1 VLDVK
6 FGTEI
11 VSGHEFR
18 DQFGSHIPPIYVSA
32 VYEYIDSEGG
42 LAVYTDRGTYVRYGR
57 EENPIVRALER
68 VLSKIEMGADAL
80 VFNSGMAAE
89 LALFLHFIKPGSKVI
104 VPYEVYSTTLLLL
117 EKLSEKINFKLIK
130 VWPSARS
137 IIESYDENTSMI
149 FLEVMTNPTLKVI
162 DLLEVCEEIGGKA
175 LLIVDNT
182 FTTPILLKPLKHCAS
197 IVVHSLTKYIAGH
210 NDVVG
215 GALISKTPNIFDLWD
230 WRRIT
235 GGIIQA
241 LEAYLVLRGL
251 KTLEVRFEKQSKTAL
266 EIAEFLSEHPRVEE
280 VYYPGLTSSPYHSVA
295 DKLFERKL
303 YGGVVAFKVKGG
315 YREAV
320 EFLKKL
326 KVIKRAPSLGGT
338 ESLAVLPAK
347 AGSMFIPEDARL
359 RLGITEN
366 LVRLS
371 IGLEDPEDL
380 REDLD
385 QALK

>member
-1 VLDVK
+1 VK

-57 EENPIVRALER
+57 EENPMVRALER

-117 EKLSEKINFKLIK
+117 EKLSEKMNFKLIK

>member
-1 VLDVK
+1 MK

-57 EENPIVRALER
+57 EENPMVRALER

-117 EKLSEKINFKLIK
+117 EKLSEKMNFKLIK

-175 LLIVDNT
+175 LIIVDNT

>member
-1 VLDVK
+1 VK

-57 EENPIVRALER
+57 EENPMVRALER

-175 LLIVDNT
+175 LIIVDNT

>member
-1 VLDVK
+1 MK

-57 EENPIVRALER
+57 EENPMVRALER

-175 LLIVDNT
+175 LIIVDNT

>member
-57 EENPIVRALER
+57 EENPMVRALER

-175 LLIVDNT
+175 LIIVDNT

>member
-1 VLDVK
+1 MK

-57 EENPIVRALER
+57 EENPMVRALER

-117 EKLSEKINFKLIK
+117 EKLSEKMNFKLIK

>member
-11 VSGHEFR
+11 VLGHEFR
-18 DQFGSHIPPIYVSA
+18 DHFGSHIPPIYVSA
-32 VYEYIDSEGG
+32 VYEYIDIGEG

-57 EENPIVRALER
+57 EENPTVRALER
-68 VLSKIEMGADAL
+68 VLSKIEMGGDAL

-89 LALFLHFIKPGSKVI
+89 LALFLHFIKPGSRVI
-104 VPYEVYSTTLLLL
+104 VPYEVYSSTLLLL
-117 EKLSEKINFKLIK
+117 EKLSEKMNFKLIK

-137 IIESYDENTSMI
+137 IVESYDENTTMI

-162 DLLEVCEEIGGKA
+162 DLLEVCGEIGGKT
-175 LLIVDNT
+175 LIVVDNT
-182 FTTPILLKPLKHCAS
+182 FTTPIILKPLKHCAN

-215 GALISKTPNIFDLWD
+215 GALISKTPNIVELWD

-241 LEAYLVLRGL
+241 FEAYLILRGL

-266 EIAEFLSEHPRVEE
+266 EIAEFLSEHPGVEE

-295 DKLFERKL
+295 NKLFERKL

-315 YREAV
+315 YSKAV

-326 KVIKRAPSLGGT
+326 RVIKRAPSLGGT

-347 AGSMFIPEDARL
+347 AGSMFIPEEARL
-359 RLGITEN
+359 KLGITEN

-371 IGLEDPEDL
+371 VGLENPEDL
-380 REDLD
+380 KEDLD

>member
-1 VLDVK
+1 VK

-57 EENPIVRALER
+57 EENPMVRALER

-117 EKLSEKINFKLIK
+117 EKLSEKMNFKLIK

-175 LLIVDNT
+175 LIIVDNT

>member
-57 EENPIVRALER
+57 EENPMVRALER

-117 EKLSEKINFKLIK
+117 EKLSEKMNFKLIK

-175 LLIVDNT
+175 LVIVDNT

>member
-57 EENPIVRALER
+57 EENPMVRALER

-117 EKLSEKINFKLIK
+117 EKLSEKMNFKLIK

-175 LLIVDNT
+175 LIIVDNT

>member
-1 VLDVK
+1 MK
-6 FGTEI
+6 SETEI

-32 VYEYIDSEGG
+32 VYEYIDIGEG
-42 LAVYTDRGTYVRYGR
+42 LAVCTDRGTYVRYGR
-57 EENPIVRALER
+57 EENPTVRALER
-68 VLSKIEMGADAL
+68 VLSKIEMGGDAL

-89 LALFLHFIKPGSKVI
+89 LALFLHFIKPGSRVI
-104 VPYEVYSTTLLLL
+104 VPYEVYSSTLLLL
-117 EKLSEKINFKLIK
+117 EKLSEKMNFKLIK

-137 IIESYDENTSMI
+137 IVESYDENTSMV

-162 DLLEVCEEIGGKA
+162 DLLEVCGEIGGKA
-175 LLIVDNT
+175 LIVVDNT
-182 FTTPILLKPLKHCAS
+182 FTTPILLKPLKHCAN

-215 GALISKTPNIFDLWD
+215 GALISKTPNIVDLWD

-241 LEAYLVLRGL
+241 FEAYLILRGL

-266 EIAEFLSEHPRVEE
+266 EIAEFLSEHPGVEE

-315 YREAV
+315 YSKAV

-326 KVIKRAPSLGGT
+326 RVIKRAPSLGGT

-347 AGSMFIPEDARL
+347 AGSMFIPEEARL
-359 RLGITEN
+359 KLGITEN

-371 IGLEDPEDL
+371 VGLENPEDL
-380 REDLD
+380 KEDLD